1 MKIRYVFGGIFAVV
15 GLFLLA
21 AALNLGGLALN
32 AELAPWIGE
41 KKQVI
46 KTNDV
51 NYRIPAYD
59 HFFNLCASIQAREDQ
74 IDNMQLLDDN
84 DPTKSTNIVGLQNLR
99 QSDIRQYNADATKEG
114 TLGQF
119 RASNLPYYIDPAAY
133 TGENK
138 TSCSV

>member
-1 MKIRYVFGGIFAVV
+1 MKVRYIIGGLVAVV
-15 GLFLLA
+15 AVFFLA
-21 AALNLGGLALN
+21 AALHLGGLALN

-41 KKQVI
+41 KEQVI

-74 IDNMQLLDDN
+74 IDNMQLLDDS

-99 QSDIRQYNADATKEG
+99 QSDIRQYNADAAKEG

-119 RASNLPYYIDPAAY
+119 RDSNLPYQLDPSQY

-138 TSCSV
+138 TSCVS